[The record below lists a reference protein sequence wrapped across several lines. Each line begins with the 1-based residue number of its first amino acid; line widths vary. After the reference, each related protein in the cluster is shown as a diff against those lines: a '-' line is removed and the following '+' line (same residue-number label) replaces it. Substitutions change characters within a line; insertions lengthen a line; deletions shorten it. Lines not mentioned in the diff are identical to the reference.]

1 MEAKFTLNKILSICF
16 LCLAPFM
23 YSQEDTSQKKSVG
36 DVVYE
41 EYRQNGINK
50 ALDKYR
56 DLKAN
61 NQNDYDFT
69 EWELN
74 RIGYQI
80 MHNEGDL
87 EAAEKVFK
95 LNMEEYPKAANPQDS
110 YADYLLEKGDKEA
123 ARKYFEK
130 SVSMAEKSD
139 RRDEKDLLKMSK
151 AKLAKLDNK
160 HKQLDFLKG
169 DWEVT
174 GTSFE
179 EGMGGGER
187 TGRDEIIQENENMI
201 TVNHYNARGDVMA
214 KRIMVYN
221 ALEDAYDVAYINS
234 NTPMGIQTSTMKIKD
249 KGDGTVELTE
259 HYKDDEDNDKKY
271 RHTLKK
277 KSESNLD
284 WVVFESDANK
294 EDWKK
299 VYAMEMKK
307 NN

>member
-1 MEAKFTLNKILSICF
+1 METKFNLHKILSIFF

-23 YSQEDTSQKKSVG
+23 YSQESTNQKKSVG

-61 NQNDYDFT
+61 NQNDYNFT
-69 EWELN
+69 EYELN

-87 EAAEKVFK
+87 EAAEKVFN
-95 LNMEEYPKAANPQDS
+95 LNMGEYPKAANPQDS

-123 ARKYFEK
+123 ARKYLEK

-139 RRDEKDLLKMSK
+139 RKDEKDLLKMSK

-169 DWEVT
+169 DWEVK

-179 EGMGGGER
+179 EGIGGGELN
-187 TGRDEIIQENENMI
+187 GRDEIIQSENENMI
-201 TVNHYNARGDVMA
+201 TVNHYNASGEVMA

-221 ALEDAYDVAYINS
+221 ALEDNYDVAFIN
-234 NTPMGIQTSTMKIKD
+234 NNAPMGFQISTMKLKD
-249 KGDGTVELTE
+249 LGDGTIELTE
-259 HYKDDEDNDKKY
+259 QYQDDDGTAKKY

-277 KSESNLD
+277 KSDRAMD
-284 WVVFESDANK
+284 WVIFESDANK

-299 VYAMEMKK
+299 VYAMEM
-307 NN
+307 NRN